1 MVHDTKTT
9 LFGLL
14 AFALY
19 LIYTSNGF
27 CINRSWHV
35 HIINGI
41 ASSSIVI
48 NPKSG
53 NDDLGIQILQPNQA
67 FTWHFCEKTAG
78 STIFNSTFFWNPRLA
93 NFTVFNDEYRYECI
107 KERGV
112 EDCYW
117 LVREDGF
124 YLSPY
129 ENPFPQDWVKKHD
142 WP

>member
-1 MVHDTKTT
+1 MAHDTKTT

-14 AFALY
+14 AFALF
-19 LIYTSNGF
+19 LIYTSDGF

-35 HIINGI
+35 HIINDI
-41 ASSSIVI
+41 ASGSIVI

-53 NDDLGIQILQPNQA
+53 NDDLGIQILQPRQA

-93 NFTVFNDEYRYECI
+93 NFTVFNDEIRYECI
-107 KERGV
+107 KQRGV

-129 ENPFPQDWVKKHD
+129 NNLFPKDWVKKHD